1 LSAGIRSSGL
11 AISIA
16 NNMEVL
22 HVVPYLLLTPVVAL
36 IVNIMTEFSSNV
48 ATATLFLPL
57 LAEVAISIGWHP
69 LLLMIPATFSS
80 NFAFILP
87 IATPPNAIAH
97 ATGYLKSADMFIPGL
112 ILKAAGI
119 VLLTILTPTLGKRN
133 STPTI
138 PSPHTLIHL
147 SLLYSFLSG
156 CSLIYS
162 AYVDCGFC

>member
-138 PSPHTLIHL
+138 PLPHTLIHFLVILL
-147 SLLYSFLSG
+147 SLWLFFNL
-156 CSLIYS
+156 
-162 AYVDCGFC
+162 